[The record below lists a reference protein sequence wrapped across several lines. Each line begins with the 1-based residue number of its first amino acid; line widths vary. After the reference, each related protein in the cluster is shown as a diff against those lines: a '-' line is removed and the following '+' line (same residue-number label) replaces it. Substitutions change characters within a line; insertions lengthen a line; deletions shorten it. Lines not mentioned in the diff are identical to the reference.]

1 MRENSKDISNEYK
14 HLLFSAGP
22 RMEEN
27 PPNPQT
33 LKPAKFHVVVIH
45 LPRPCSYNFTALVL
59 NDFLNTPF
67 SSCYVSLT

>member
-22 RMEEN
+22 WMEEN

-33 LKPAKFHVVVIH
+33 LKPAKFHVMW
-45 LPRPCSYNFTALVL
+45 
-59 NDFLNTPF
+59 
-67 SSCYVSLT
+67 